1 MKKYISFDDNC
12 SEYFTMILNIIYK
25 NEFYQEIHLTE
36 TTAIIYK

>member
-12 SEYFTMILNIIYK
+12 SEYFTMVLNTIYK

-36 TTAIIYK
+36 TIAIIYK